1 MLTQTSAG
9 GASRAHS
16 RESSAHP
23 SPARHEDTLSP
34 HVLTQS
40 QSQAPLVKTP
50 SPTQTLLLSAAKDS
64 SQTPSPDDEAK
75 PFSSRQ
81 SSAHSSPSRVSTLS
95 PHVLTQTQSPA
106 PLVKLPSPIQTLAQF
121 AAKDSSRTPIPL
133 HEAIVIPPRQVK
145 FSEHSSF
152 EPSFSTC

>member
-1 MLTQTSAG
+1 MPAFHSSPAQHSSHRKLPWWTPSPSGEKFKLTPVSPFFKSDGMDYPKDTPDYSYFPPGFSPEPLLSPSPPIATALHMRTQTSAGG

-50 SPTQTLLLSAAKDS
+50 SPTQTLI
-64 SQTPSPDDEAK
+64 
-75 PFSSRQ
+75 Q
-81 SSAHSSPSRVSTLS
+81 S
-95 PHVLTQTQSPA
+95 
-106 PLVKLPSPIQTLAQF
+106 
-121 AAKDSSRTPIPL
+121 AAKDSSRTP
-133 HEAIVIPPRQVK
+133 
-145 FSEHSSF
+145 SS
-152 EPSFSTC
+152 S